1 MAYAVPG
8 LAGAVTAVSAGVT
21 FAPPSAAGQG
31 GFGWAVVNNVS
42 PWVAMVV
49 GGANGAVTLQPYT
62 ADIAPIGGNQTLN
75 ITMSVPTG
83 GSATA
88 ATGSLTYIQIDWYVL
103 GNGPPLG
110 TYPISLTSQAVQ
122 AAIAGTVT
130 FPQTLLATIL
140 AGGTTATV
148 TLPTNCESITIL
160 QETSGVPYAI
170 SVQGTTSGFIYP
182 GVPVTPYVVAG
193 QQMYWRYPVSS
204 AIDPQITVT
213 LAAAAP
219 GSTYIVSDSSVL
231 VTSPMPESEAVQVAG
246 VTAGNVGIQ
255 IMGTDGTRAR
265 AASMDANGRLALPP
279 VISSAQSNAN
289 VTTANPGT
297 AAAFGPVN
305 QALLLKTLTMSL
317 NIVGYT
323 TAGVIIL
330 NFTVWNGA
338 AYQAVGSVSL
348 ALSGVSPLSLDA
360 NIALDFGPGGLSS
373 PAAGAGNPQ
382 FKVSWSYQI
391 TVATVISGNE
401 VCTATY
407 T

>member
-1 MAYAVPG
+1 M
-8 LAGAVTAVSAGVT
+8 S
-21 FAPPSAAGQG
+21 
-31 GFGWAVVNNVS
+31 
-42 PWVAMVV
+42 
-49 GGANGAVTLQPYT
+49 LQPYT
-62 ADIAPIGGNQTLN
+62 ADVINVGGSQQLN
-75 ITMSVPTG
+75 LSMSIPPG
-83 GSATA
+83 GSATTPA
-88 ATGSLTYIQIDWYVL
+88 GATTYVQADWYAA
-103 GNGPPLG
+103 GSSPPDG
-110 TYPISLTSQAVQ
+110 TYPITLFAQAIQ
-122 AAIAGTVT
+122 AALIGVVT
-130 FPQTLLATIL
+130 FPQTLLATVSGLINSV
-140 AGGTTATV
+140 TV
-148 TLPTNCESITIL
+148 TLPINCTGLLVVFTGGNSPVYVTAYGVTSAADYLTTPPFYDPTTGNLFSTWAVEVSEAIDTQITITASL
-160 QETSGVPYAI
+160 APG
-170 SVQGTTSGFIYP
+170 GTW
-182 GVPVTPYVVAG
+182 YVLSDSAVRLVHPIDPALGENNQPLPRMSKLVAG
-193 QQMYWRYPVSS
+193 S
-204 AIDPQITVT
+204 D
-213 LAAAAP
+213 
-219 GSTYIVSDSSVL
+219 GTYIRTIQTDSSGRIVL
-231 VTSPMPESEAVQVAG
+231 APAAVPA
-246 VTAGNVGIQ
+246 I
-255 IMGTDGTRAR
+255 
-265 AASMDANGRLALPP
+265 
-279 VISSAQSNAN
+279 ISSAQSNAN